1 MKKRLLS
8 AVLATCL
15 LFSFA
20 ACGSAANKTET
31 TPSTNTDEPAAA
43 ASQSSIGALADSEK
57 VYGTTFGQGNIDV
70 KVELSDEDWQD
81 IKDNAKAEE
90 YHSANITVNGT
101 TVKNVGFRTKGFS
114 SLTSVANSDSD
125 RYGFKVKTDKYVDGQ
140 TLSGLDMFVLN
151 ACYSDPSYMRE
162 YLTYAASEYL
172 GCDTPFVSYCR
183 LYINGELFGFY
194 LCIEAYEDS
203 FTERYT
209 ESSDT
214 VLYKAESEKC
224 TLTSSDDGS
233 GFEVQYG
240 EDEDLSNI
248 KNLISVLNST
258 TSDNKAELEKILD
271 IDSVLKNIAVNTVMG
286 NYDSYSGS
294 KAHNY
299 YLMYSNGKFSYLG
312 WDYNMSIGGFT
323 DNGGSVTA
331 DISSPVYGVD
341 ISQRPLIQ
349 KLLAID
355 EYYERYL
362 GYVKSLVE
370 YFGDFEGTVSEIANV
385 IREEVKNDPTAFYT
399 IEQFEANISKS
410 DTDLST
416 KTQSGGRGGMGGGM
430 QMPQNAQ
437 GADSTTA
444 NAPPAMPSGDTN
456 GNMQA
461 PNGGQMPGGGKG
473 GQMPNGG
480 QAPNGGD
487 RQTQDGTNAQMPNI
501 GEGQMPEG
509 DRQRDGGGGGQR
521 LSPDA
526 VSIVDY
532 ITQRIENIK
541 TQLGK

>member
-1 MKKRLLS
+1 MKKRLLT
-8 AVLATCL
+8 AILALCL
-15 LFSFA
+15 LFSIS
-20 ACGSAANKTET
+20 ACGSSANKAET
-31 TPSTNTDEPAAA
+31 SSTTGTNKTTA
-43 ASQSSIGALADSEK
+43 ASATSAIGALADNEK
-57 VYGTTFGQGNIDV
+57 VYGNTFGQGNIIDV

-114 SLTSVANSDSD
+114 SLNSIANSDSD

-140 TLSGLDMFVLN
+140 TLNGLDMFVLN
-151 ACYSDPSYMRE
+151 ACYADPSYMRE
-162 YLTYAASEYL
+162 YLTYAASAYL

-194 LCIEAYEDS
+194 LCVEAYEDS

-209 ESSDT
+209 NSSDT

-224 TLTSSDDGS
+224 TLLSSDDGS

-240 EDEDLSNI
+240 KDENMTNI
-248 KNLISVLNST
+248 KKLISVLNST
-258 TSDNKAELEKILD
+258 TSENKAELEKILD
-271 IDSVLKNIAVNTVMG
+271 VDSVLKNIAVNTVMG

-312 WDYNMSIGGFT
+312 WDYNMSIGGFI

-355 EYYERYL
+355 EYYQRYL

-370 YFGDFEGTVSEIANV
+370 YFSDFEGTVSKIADV
-385 IREEVKNDPTAFYT
+385 IRNEVKNDPTAFYT

-410 DTDLST
+410 DTDLSA
-416 KTQSGGRGGMGGGM
+416 KTQSGSFGGKGGGM

-437 GADSTTA
+437 GFDRSAGSS
-444 NAPPAMPSGDTN
+444 PPSMPSSEGSKADT
-456 GNMQA
+456 QA
-461 PNGGQMPGGGKG
+461 PNGVQMPNGSQGPGGNGGQMPNDGQGPGG
-473 GQMPNGG
+473 NGG
-480 QAPNGGD
+480 QGPN
-487 RQTQDGTNAQMPNI
+487 
-501 GEGQMPEG
+501 
-509 DRQRDGGGGGQR
+509 GGGQR

-532 ITQRIENIK
+532 ITQRIANIK
-541 TQLGK
+541 TQLNK